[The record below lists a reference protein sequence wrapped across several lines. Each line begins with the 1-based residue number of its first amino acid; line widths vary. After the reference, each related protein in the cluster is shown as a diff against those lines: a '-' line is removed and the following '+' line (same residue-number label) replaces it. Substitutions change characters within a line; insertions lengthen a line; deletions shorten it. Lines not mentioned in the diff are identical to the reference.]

1 MEDHKYKW
9 LYVSD
14 KDIEQ
19 KFDALSTE
27 VLKDTG
33 LLGKIKIDEPE
44 QLKALIHSYKVMF
57 NTADADEYFKSKHHR
72 LAYFLANSDL
82 AKEDVYKNELKITRV
97 HYKEQ
102 DLAKKW
108 KRSMSHEFHSDKQS
122 SDFDT
127 SVVMSA
133 INRIYKR
140 LVGDA

>member
-57 NTADADEYFKSKHHR
+57 NTAD
-72 LAYFLANSDL
+72 
-82 AKEDVYKNELKITRV
+82 
-97 HYKEQ
+97 
-102 DLAKKW
+102 
-108 KRSMSHEFHSDKQS
+108 
-122 SDFDT
+122 
-127 SVVMSA
+127 
-133 INRIYKR
+133 
-140 LVGDA
+140 